1 MSPEEC
7 DHIISLA
14 HKEGLE
20 MSTTVGDIED
30 ELQGLGHN
38 TDKFF
43 TMWDLN
49 KDGKINVEEVKLKS
63 IYSHLRDT

>member
-1 MSPEEC
+1 
-7 DHIISLA
+7 
-14 HKEGLE
+14 
-20 MSTTVGDIED
+20 MSTTVGDIEEDIED

-43 TMWDLN
+43 NMWDLN